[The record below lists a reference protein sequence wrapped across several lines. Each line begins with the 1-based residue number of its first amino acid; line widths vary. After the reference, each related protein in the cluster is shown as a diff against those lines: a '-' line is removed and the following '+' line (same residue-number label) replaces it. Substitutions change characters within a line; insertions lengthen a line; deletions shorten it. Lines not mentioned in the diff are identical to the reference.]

1 MSAEPTACGHTALGG
16 EANKPTEFRTPICSG
31 GAQDVR
37 KVLEASASPH
47 TVRSMRLVS
56 AYCKGYRRF
65 HDTAEM
71 NLDPRLVCIVGPNAA
86 GKSSF
91 LKALT
96 RLNQEFEGIDFD
108 AVDHTRSHPGEDIE
122 VSARYELDAKD
133 RAQVAEV
140 PEARNATH
148 LTVRKVSGRSDRIF
162 DLEPVPLRTRK
173 PRADL
178 ARRLTTFRKS
188 KWVSNRVAQEAS
200 DGSEVTDALL
210 ARIASDLTADV
221 DDLIDETKADLGE
234 LSSRLDT
241 ASESAVQARQL
252 QKAVTTLID
261 TESTEHPHDQAVRR
275 LIDRVPQFVE
285 FREDL
290 RQLAAVYNVDEEP
303 DQAIHNVL
311 ELAGTSWNELVN
323 AVNSD
328 AGRQKTWTDR
338 AEAAAQARLAEWRQQ
353 GGELKL
359 SFNIDGRALTL
370 LMKMT
375 DGEYIAVDQQSDGL
389 RQFVALRALIARQGF
404 AVDPV
409 VLIDEAETHLH
420 YDAQANLVR
429 VLESAEGVSTV
440 IYTTHS
446 AGCLPHDL
454 GTGLRAVVPILDSE
468 RKLTDFSRIEGRFWT
483 HGEGFSPLLIA
494 MGASAFAFS
503 ATQRALVTE
512 GISDAMLLP
521 SMIREAT
528 NLDRL
533 PYQIV
538 PGFAEARGDA
548 TPEFDLMASRTAFVA
563 DGDAGGDEHARKL
576 MNNGVSKKQVVYLGG
591 QGNGFSTED
600 LLVRGVYLAAVN
612 DVLDGLSGGLKVPD
626 AEVGAN
632 GRANAVKK
640 WAETRGVDGKP
651 LKVRKAAVAQRVL
664 DNRTAGAA
672 LVSPASRKALRRL
685 HTAILKV
692 LDKPTQ
698 KL

>member
-1 MSAEPTACGHTALGG
+1 
-16 EANKPTEFRTPICSG
+16 
-31 GAQDVR
+31 
-37 KVLEASASPH
+37 
-47 TVRSMRLVS
+47 MRLVS

-65 HDTAEM
+65 YDKAEI

-91 LKALT
+91 LKALI
-96 RLNQEFEGIDFD
+96 RLNQELEGYDFD
-108 AVDHTRSHPGEDIE
+108 AVDHTRSHAGEVIE
-122 VSARYELDAKD
+122 VGVRYELDAED
-133 RAQVAEV
+133 RAQIAEV

-148 LTVRKVSGRSDRIF
+148 LKMQKVSGRPERMF
-162 DLEPVPLRTRK
+162 DLEPVPLRNRK
-173 PRADL
+173 PRANL
-178 ARRLTTFRKS
+178 AKRLIAFRKS
-188 KWVSNRVAQEAS
+188 KWVRNRAARETS
-200 DGSEVTDALL
+200 DGVEVTDALL
-210 ARIASDLTADV
+210 ARTASGLTEDVENLTEQTGTDLR
-221 DDLIDETKADLGE
+221 E

-241 ASESAVQARQL
+241 ASEDAVRARQL
-252 QKAVTTLID
+252 KRAVTTLIES
-261 TESTEHPHDQAVRR
+261 ESTDHPHDQAVRL

-285 FREDL
+285 FQEDL
-290 RQLAAVYNVDEEP
+290 RQLSATYNIDEEP

-311 ELAGTSWNELVN
+311 ELAGTSWSELVS
-323 AVNSD
+323 AINSD

-338 AEAAAQARLAEWRQQ
+338 ADAAAEARLAEWRQQ

-375 DGEYIAVDQQSDGL
+375 DGEYIAIDQQSDGL
-389 RQFVALRALIARQGF
+389 RQFIALRALIARQGF
-404 AVDPV
+404 TVDPV

-420 YDAQANLVR
+420 YDAQADLVR
-429 VLESAEGVSTV
+429 VLESAEGVSKI

-483 HGEGFSPLLIA
+483 HGKGFSPLLIA

-533 PYQIV
+533 PYQVV
-538 PGFAEARGDA
+538 PGFAEAPGDA

-563 DGDAGGDEHARKL
+563 DGDTGGDEHAQKL
-576 MNNGVSKKQVVYLGG
+576 INNGVSTKQIVYLGG
-591 QGNGFSTED
+591 KGKGLSTED
-600 LLVRGVYLAAVN
+600 LLVREVYLAAAK
-612 DVLDGLSGGLKVPD
+612 DVLDTLSAGLELPE
-626 AEVGAN
+626 AEVGAK
-632 GRANAVKK
+632 GRERREEVGRNA
-640 WAETRGVDGKP
+640 AR
-651 LKVRKAAVAQRVL
+651 
-664 DNRTAGAA
+664 
-672 LVSPASRKALRRL
+672 
-685 HTAILKV
+685 
-692 LDKPTQ
+692 
-698 KL
+698 